1 MRDGSSAA
9 NGLGPHCPP
18 MNSLQHSARLLG
30 VLLVILLAGCKSS
43 PDKRLIQY
51 LNTDGFGNRFS
62 GNAEEEN
69 YVTLGDKIQV
79 SDSYNDA
86 ELQATAEVDIDG
98 TVLLPEVGAVHVAG
112 MTRSQIEAFLMEKYS
127 PYYDLLDITVRIK
140 AAKKFYYIY
149 GEVDK
154 TGRLKYDGD
163 LTLFDAVMEA
173 RPNKDTANLGRVRII
188 KADPRDPL
196 IITADVAAVIADGD
210 STYNINIT
218 ERDIIYVPPTM
229 LAQIGYFLD
238 TLLFPVK
245 QVLSGL
251 SQAVRT
257 LYDLSAIQSGYGG
270 YGRRG
275 VFY

>member
-1 MRDGSSAA
+1 MKSLKQAA
-9 NGLGPHCPP
+9 
-18 MNSLQHSARLLG
+18 RILG

-86 ELQATAEVDIDG
+86 ELRATAEVDIDG

-154 TGRLKYDGD
+154 TGRLKFDGD

-196 IITADVAAVIADGD
+196 IITADIAAVIADGD
-210 STYNINIT
+210 STYNININ

-238 TLLFPVK
+238 TMLFPVK
-245 QVLSGL
+245 QVLNGL

-257 LYDLSAIQSGYGG
+257 LYDINRIQYGN
-270 YGRRG
+270 YARG
-275 VFY
+275 GGFY

>member
-1 MRDGSSAA
+1 MK
-9 NGLGPHCPP
+9 
-18 MNSLQHSARLLG
+18 SLPITTR
-30 VLLVILLAGCKSS
+30 VLLALFVLVFAGCKTS
-43 PDKRLIQY
+43 PDKRLLQY

-79 SDSYNDA
+79 SDAYNDV
-86 ELQATAEVDIDG
+86 ELRATAEVDIDG
-98 TVLLPEVGAVHVAG
+98 TVLLPEIGAVPVAG
-112 MTRSQIEAFLMEKYS
+112 MTRSQIEAYLMEKYS
-127 PYYDLLDITVRIK
+127 PYYDLLNITVRIK

-154 TGRLKYDGD
+154 TGRLKFNGD

-173 RPNKDTANLGRVRII
+173 RPNRDTANLGRVRVI
-188 KADPRDPL
+188 KADPRDPV
-196 IITADVAAVIADGD
+196 IITADIAAVIADGD
-210 STYNINIT
+210 STFNISIS

-251 SQAVRT
+251 SEAVRT
-257 LYDLSAIQSGYGG
+257 FYDLNRIYI
-270 YGRRG
+270 GRQ
-275 VFY
+275 VLL